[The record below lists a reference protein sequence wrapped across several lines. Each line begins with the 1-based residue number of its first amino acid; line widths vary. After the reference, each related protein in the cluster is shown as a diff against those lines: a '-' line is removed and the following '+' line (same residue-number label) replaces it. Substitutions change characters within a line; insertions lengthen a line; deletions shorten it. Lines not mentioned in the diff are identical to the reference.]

1 MLKGSRIC
9 KLVGLLTKMSINWDE
24 YIYAITLKLAKKL
37 EIKEKIKTRPVSRER
52 LKEASRL
59 LSNLEIVKENKIFVS
74 NLGFLITMKAG
85 DEQYIVL
92 FSTDTSQKLLK
103 DIEAITSQHEIKK
116 CDHADAHFFFLIKSF
131 NLPLTSKLD
140 PKAMEDFL
148 EIKNDSSIKN
158 IDFDKAIECYGR
170 IFAWDYKVDKFNFL
184 IPLLLENESITCSS
198 SDHDYEF
205 SKCGDSFDNIVDLRK
220 ICRSIV
226 QPAIR
231 ASDMKIASSSIRL
244 RDSFQLCS
252 ALADIKFTKNDV
264 YLSIGG
270 GACFEF
276 EDKACKYLAIS
287 LRSYHP
293 FEIDQLSDVMT
304 SLGAK
309 EEEIEDKHF
318 LSFFSYFGDY
328 IDVALKYQ
336 SSVES
341 VIDKLELETNWCTDL
356 EKLCSVYEEFRIFNI
371 NEVIELTSLKT
382 LCNLAVVFKSA
393 RSPFIPSA
401 LSDVA
406 SRLIKLDKIP
416 YENIYLSLSASHWKH
431 SFLEI
436 YRVVEGL
443 YYFGW
448 MSQLK
453 KSLESPLTEYELGKN
468 CKDKASWTFN
478 EKTSIKKLFEHVPSG
493 VLSIC
498 EPNKITCLKSKLLNI
513 KEDEIMRA
521 FASAVYSIRNSN
533 VHQSNINEEKKIEIT
548 ADCWPKL
555 TCCLFMIIEYFYVN
569 YNSGMPPASGFD
581 K

>member
-1 MLKGSRIC
+1 M
-9 KLVGLLTKMSINWDE
+9 
-24 YIYAITLKLAKKL
+24 
-37 EIKEKIKTRPVSRER
+37 
-52 LKEASRL
+52 
-59 LSNLEIVKENKIFVS
+59 
-74 NLGFLITMKAG
+74 
-85 DEQYIVL
+85 VL
-92 FSTDTSQKLLK
+92 FSTDMSQELL
-103 DIEAITSQHEIKK
+103 QHVEDVTKQYEMKK
-116 CDHADAHFFFLIKSF
+116 CDYADAHFFFLIKSF

-140 PKAMEDFL
+140 PNAMGDFL
-148 EIKNDSSIKN
+148 EIKNNSSIKT
-158 IDFDKAIECYGR
+158 IDFDKAVECYGR
-170 IFAWDYKVDKFNFL
+170 IFAWSYNAEKLSYL
-184 IPLLLENESITCSS
+184 IPLLLENQSITYSCN
-198 SDHDYEF
+198 DHDYEF
-205 SKCGDSFDNIVDLRK
+205 SKGDDSLDNIVDLRRV
-220 ICRSIV
+220 CRSIV

-231 ASDMKIASSSIRL
+231 ASDMEIVSSSVRL

-252 ALADIKFTKNDV
+252 ALADINFTKNDV

-293 FEIDQLSDVMT
+293 FEIEQISDVMA

-336 SSVES
+336 SSVEA
-341 VIDKLELETNWCTDL
+341 VIDVLELEENWCTDFD
-356 EKLCSVYEEFRIFNI
+356 KLYSVYEEFKIFNI
-371 NEVIELTSLKT
+371 NEAVELTSLKT

-393 RSPFIPSA
+393 RSPFIPSV

-416 YENIYLSLSASHWKH
+416 YENIYLSLTASHWKH

-453 KSLESPLTEYELGKN
+453 ESLGSSLTEYELGKN

-478 EKTSIKKLFEHVPSG
+478 EKTSIKKLFEHVPSN

-498 EPNKITCLKSKLLNI
+498 EPNKITCLKRKLLNAE
-513 KEDEIMRA
+513 EDKIMGL

-533 VHQSNINEEKKIEIT
+533 VHQSNLSEDKKIEIT

-569 YNSGMPPASGFD
+569 YNLGMPPASGFE